1 MAEMTHHLI
10 RGLRNTLVRHEG
22 SVDDCAS
29 RHCAKINHST
39 TVQPAVPAFG
49 YIARHAVRPCMAQS
63 RAWPTENTYPHPMI
77 RQIVAQLRETEKR

>member
-1 MAEMTHHLI
+1 MTHHFVNPWSLLS
-10 RGLRNTLVRHEG
+10 RVRHEG

-29 RHCAKINHST
+29 RHCAKTNHD
-39 TVQPAVPAFG
+39 TVRPAVPAFG

-63 RAWPTENTYPHPMI
+63 RAWPTENTYPHPLI